1 MIHINKRKYLYLI
14 PVAVLLLLLTVL
26 FLPSDQSKTSINK
39 LNATVVSSSDD
50 KLTVQAENSLIYT
63 FNVEKNNYKAG
74 DNLVIEYTGVL
85 VQNTEKQN
93 NNLLN
98 IRPVS
103 QDDGY
108 IGARSTDGIFSQ
120 FATLAANKVKTMSL
134 DEKIGQILLVRY
146 DASTAQDAINSSKVG
161 GFVFFEKDFKDK
173 DAEQVK
179 NMISNLQKITKIPLL
194 TAVDEEGGNVVRV
207 SSNNKLAAE
216 KFLSPRELYLDGGF
230 DRIAEDTKT
239 KSALLESL
247 GLNVNLAPVV
257 DVSTNINDYMYNRTL
272 GEGPDLTSTYAET
285 VINANKGS
293 QVSYVLKHFPGYGN
307 NEDTH
312 QGEVIDTRTFSD
324 IEKNDLPPFEAGI
337 SAGAEA
343 ILVSHNTV
351 QSIDPDNP
359 ASLSASVHNLL
370 RGSLGFTGVTITDD
384 LSMGAISQIQNAT
397 TKALLAGNDIIM
409 TTNYEESFKELKENV
424 EDGTISES
432 FIDNVVE
439 RIIAWKYSKGLMY
452 EKQK

>member
-14 PVAVLLLLLTVL
+14 PVAILLLLLTVL
-26 FLPSDQSKTSINK
+26 FLPNNKAQTSTNK
-39 LNATVVSSSDD
+39 LTATVLSNNND
-50 KLTVQAENSLIYT
+50 KLTVQDENNLIYT
-63 FNVEKNNYKAG
+63 FNVEKSNYKSG
-74 DNLVIEYTGVL
+74 DKLVIEYTGVL
-85 VQNTEKQN
+85 TKNTEKQN

-103 QDDGY
+103 QDEDYVGTRT
-108 IGARSTDGIFSQ
+108 INGIFSK
-120 FATLAANKVKTMSL
+120 FSTLATNKVKAMTL

-146 DASTAQDAINSSKVG
+146 DASSAKDAINSNKVG
-161 GFVFFEKDFKDK
+161 GFVFFEKDFKNKDK
-173 DAEQVK
+173 EQVK
-179 NMISNLQKITKIPLL
+179 TMINDLQKIAKIPLL
-194 TAVDEEGGNVVRV
+194 TAVDEEGGKVVRI
-207 SSNNKLAAE
+207 SSNDKLAPE
-216 KFLSPRELYLDGGF
+216 KFLSPRELYLAGGF
-230 DRIAEDTKT
+230 DLIAEDTKN

-272 GEGPDLTSTYAET
+272 GEGPDLTSTYATT

-312 QGEVIDTRTFSD
+312 QGEVVDTRTFSD
-324 IEKNDLPPFEAGI
+324 IEQNDLPPFEAGI

-370 RGSLGFTGVTITDD
+370 RGRLDFTGVIITDD
-384 LSMGAISQIQNAT
+384 LAMGAVSGIQNAT
-397 TKALLAGNDIIM
+397 VKALLAGNDIII
-409 TTNYEESFKELKENV
+409 TTDYKESFNEIKEYV

-432 FIDNVVE
+432 FIDSVVE

>member
-14 PVAVLLLLLTVL
+14 PVAILLLLLTVL
-26 FLPSDQSKTSINK
+26 FLPNNKAQTSTNK
-39 LNATVVSSSDD
+39 LTATVLSNNND
-50 KLTVQAENSLIYT
+50 KLTVQDENNLIYT
-63 FNVEKNNYKAG
+63 FNAEKSNYKSG
-74 DNLVIEYTGVL
+74 DKLVIEYTGVL
-85 VQNTEKQN
+85 TKNTEKQN

-103 QDDGY
+103 QDEDYVGTRT
-108 IGARSTDGIFSQ
+108 INGIFSK
-120 FATLAANKVKTMSL
+120 FSTLATNKVKAMTL

-146 DASTAQDAINSSKVG
+146 DVSSAKDAINSNKVG
-161 GFVFFEKDFKDK
+161 GFVFFEKDFKNKDK
-173 DAEQVK
+173 EQVK
-179 NMISNLQKITKIPLL
+179 TMINDLQKIAKIPLL
-194 TAVDEEGGNVVRV
+194 TAVDEEGGKVVRI
-207 SSNNKLAAE
+207 SSNDKLAPE
-216 KFLSPRELYLDGGF
+216 KFLSPRELYLAGGF
-230 DRIAEDTKT
+230 DLIAEDTKN

-272 GEGPDLTSTYAET
+272 GEGPDLTSTYATT

-312 QGEVIDTRTFSD
+312 QGEVVDTRTFSD
-324 IEKNDLPPFEAGI
+324 IEQNDLPPFEAGI

-370 RGSLGFTGVTITDD
+370 RGRLDFTGVIITDD
-384 LSMGAISQIQNAT
+384 LAMGAVSGIQNAT
-397 TKALLAGNDIIM
+397 VKALLAGNDIII
-409 TTNYEESFKELKENV
+409 TTDYKESFNEIKEYV

-432 FIDNVVE
+432 FIDSVVE

>member
-14 PVAVLLLLLTVL
+14 PVAILLLLLTVL
-26 FLPSDQSKTSINK
+26 FLPNNKAQTSTNK
-39 LNATVVSSSDD
+39 LTATVLSNNND
-50 KLTVQAENSLIYT
+50 KLTVQDENNLIYT
-63 FNVEKNNYKAG
+63 FNVEKSNYKSG
-74 DNLVIEYTGVL
+74 DKLVIEYTGVL
-85 VQNTEKQN
+85 TKNTEKQN

-103 QDDGY
+103 QDEDYVGTRT
-108 IGARSTDGIFSQ
+108 INGIFSK
-120 FATLAANKVKTMSL
+120 FSTLATNKVKAMTL

-146 DASTAQDAINSSKVG
+146 DASSAKDAINSNKVG
-161 GFVFFEKDFKDK
+161 GFVFFEKDFKNKDK
-173 DAEQVK
+173 EQVK
-179 NMISNLQKITKIPLL
+179 TMINDLQKIAKIPLL
-194 TAVDEEGGNVVRV
+194 TAVDEEGGKVVRI
-207 SSNNKLAAE
+207 SSNDKLAPE
-216 KFLSPRELYLDGGF
+216 KFLSPRELYLAGGF
-230 DRIAEDTKT
+230 DLIAEDTKN

-272 GEGPDLTSTYAET
+272 GEGPDLTSTYATT

-312 QGEVIDTRTFSD
+312 QGEVVDTRTFSD
-324 IEKNDLPPFEAGI
+324 IEQNDLPPFEAGI

-370 RGSLGFTGVTITDD
+370 RGRLDFTGVIITDD
-384 LSMGAISQIQNAT
+384 LAMGAVSGIQNAT
-397 TKALLAGNDIIM
+397 VKALLAGNDIII
-409 TTNYEESFKELKENV
+409 TTDYKESFNEIKEYI

-432 FIDNVVE
+432 FIDSVVE

>member
-14 PVAVLLLLLTVL
+14 PVAILLLLLTVL
-26 FLPSDQSKTSINK
+26 FLPNNKAQTSTNK
-39 LNATVVSSSDD
+39 LTATVLSNNND
-50 KLTVQAENSLIYT
+50 KLTVQDENNLIYT
-63 FNVEKNNYKAG
+63 FNVEKSNYKSG
-74 DNLVIEYTGVL
+74 DKLVIEYTGVL
-85 VQNTEKQN
+85 TKNTEKQN

-103 QDDGY
+103 QDEDYVGTRT
-108 IGARSTDGIFSQ
+108 INGIFSK
-120 FATLAANKVKTMSL
+120 FSTLATNKVKAMTL

-146 DASTAQDAINSSKVG
+146 DASSAKDAINSNKVG
-161 GFVFFEKDFKDK
+161 GFVFFEKDFKNKDK
-173 DAEQVK
+173 EQVK
-179 NMISNLQKITKIPLL
+179 TMINDIQKIAKIPLL
-194 TAVDEEGGNVVRV
+194 TAVDEEGGKVVRI
-207 SSNNKLAAE
+207 SSNDKLAPE
-216 KFLSPRELYLDGGF
+216 KFLSPRELYLAGGF
-230 DRIAEDTKT
+230 DLIAEDTKN

-272 GEGPDLTSTYAET
+272 GEGPDLTSTYATT

-312 QGEVIDTRTFSD
+312 QGEVVDTRTFSD
-324 IEKNDLPPFEAGI
+324 IEQNDLPPFEAGI

-370 RGSLGFTGVTITDD
+370 RGRLDFTGVIITDD
-384 LSMGAISQIQNAT
+384 LAMGAVSGIQNAT
-397 TKALLAGNDIIM
+397 VKALLAGNDIII
-409 TTNYEESFKELKENV
+409 TTDYKESFNEIKEYV

-432 FIDNVVE
+432 FIDSVVE

>member
-1 MIHINKRKYLYLI
+1 M
-14 PVAVLLLLLTVL
+14 
-26 FLPSDQSKTSINK
+26 
-39 LNATVVSSSDD
+39 
-50 KLTVQAENSLIYT
+50 
-63 FNVEKNNYKAG
+63 
-74 DNLVIEYTGVL
+74 
-85 VQNTEKQN
+85 
-93 NNLLN
+93 LN

-103 QDDGY
+103 QDEDYVGTRT
-108 IGARSTDGIFSQ
+108 INGIFSK
-120 FATLAANKVKTMSL
+120 FSTLATNKVKAMTL

-146 DASTAQDAINSSKVG
+146 DASSAKDAINSNKVG
-161 GFVFFEKDFKDK
+161 GFVFFEKDFKNKDK
-173 DAEQVK
+173 EQVK
-179 NMISNLQKITKIPLL
+179 TMINDIQKIAKIPLL
-194 TAVDEEGGNVVRV
+194 TAVDEEGGKVVRI
-207 SSNNKLAAE
+207 SSNDKLAPE
-216 KFLSPRELYLDGGF
+216 KFLSPRELYLAGGF
-230 DRIAEDTKT
+230 DLIAEDTKN

-272 GEGPDLTSTYAET
+272 GEGPDLTSTYATT

-312 QGEVIDTRTFSD
+312 QGEVVDTRTFSD
-324 IEKNDLPPFEAGI
+324 IEQNDLPPFEAGI

-370 RGSLGFTGVTITDD
+370 RGRLDFTGVIITDD
-384 LSMGAISQIQNAT
+384 LAMGAVSGIQNAT
-397 TKALLAGNDIIM
+397 VKALLAGNDIII
-409 TTNYEESFKELKENV
+409 TTDYKESFNEIKEYV

-432 FIDNVVE
+432 FIDSVVE

>member
-14 PVAVLLLLLTVL
+14 PVAILLLLLTVL
-26 FLPSDQSKTSINK
+26 FLPNNKAQTSTNK
-39 LNATVVSSSDD
+39 LTATVLSNNND
-50 KLTVQAENSLIYT
+50 KLTVQDENNLIYT
-63 FNVEKNNYKAG
+63 FNAEKSNYKSG
-74 DNLVIEYTGVL
+74 DKLVIEYTGVL
-85 VQNTEKQN
+85 TKNTEKQN

-103 QDDGY
+103 QDEDYVGTRT
-108 IGARSTDGIFSQ
+108 INGIFSK
-120 FATLAANKVKTMSL
+120 FSTLATNKVKAMTL

-146 DASTAQDAINSSKVG
+146 DASSAKDAINSNKVG
-161 GFVFFEKDFKDK
+161 GFVFFEKDFKNKDK
-173 DAEQVK
+173 EQVK
-179 NMISNLQKITKIPLL
+179 TMINDLQKIAKIPLL
-194 TAVDEEGGNVVRV
+194 TAVDEEGGKVVRI
-207 SSNNKLAAE
+207 SSNDKLAPE
-216 KFLSPRELYLDGGF
+216 KFLSPRELYLAGGF
-230 DRIAEDTKT
+230 DLIAEDTKN

-272 GEGPDLTSTYAET
+272 GEGPDLTSTYATT

-312 QGEVIDTRTFSD
+312 QGEVVDTRTFSD
-324 IEKNDLPPFEAGI
+324 IEQNDLPPFEAGI

-370 RGSLGFTGVTITDD
+370 RGRLDFTGVIITDD
-384 LSMGAISQIQNAT
+384 LAMGAVSGIQNAT
-397 TKALLAGNDIIM
+397 VKALLAGNDIII
-409 TTNYEESFKELKENV
+409 TTDYKESFNEIKEYV

-432 FIDNVVE
+432 FIDSVVE

>member
-14 PVAVLLLLLTVL
+14 PVAILLLLLTVL
-26 FLPSDQSKTSINK
+26 FLPNNKAQTSTNK
-39 LNATVVSSSDD
+39 LTATVLSNNND
-50 KLTVQAENSLIYT
+50 KLTVQDENNLIYT
-63 FNVEKNNYKAG
+63 FNVEKSNYKSG
-74 DNLVIEYTGVL
+74 DKLVIEYTGVL
-85 VQNTEKQN
+85 TKNTEKQN

-103 QDDGY
+103 QDEDYVGTRT
-108 IGARSTDGIFSQ
+108 INGIFSK
-120 FATLAANKVKTMSL
+120 FSTLATNKVKAMTL

-146 DASTAQDAINSSKVG
+146 DASSAKDAINSNKVG
-161 GFVFFEKDFKDK
+161 GFVFFEKDFKNKDK
-173 DAEQVK
+173 EQVK
-179 NMISNLQKITKIPLL
+179 TMINDLQKIAKIPLL
-194 TAVDEEGGNVVRV
+194 TAVDEEGGKVVRI
-207 SSNNKLAAE
+207 SSNDKLAPE
-216 KFLSPRELYLDGGF
+216 KFLSPRELYLAGGF
-230 DRIAEDTKT
+230 ELIAEDTKN

-272 GEGPDLTSTYAET
+272 GEGPDLTSTYATT

-312 QGEVIDTRTFSD
+312 QGEVVDTRTFSD
-324 IEKNDLPPFEAGI
+324 IEQNDLPPFEAGI

-370 RGSLGFTGVTITDD
+370 RGRLDFTGVIITDD
-384 LSMGAISQIQNAT
+384 LAMGAVSGIQNAT
-397 TKALLAGNDIIM
+397 VKALLAGNDIII
-409 TTNYEESFKELKENV
+409 TTDYKESFNEIKEYV

-432 FIDNVVE
+432 FIDGVVE